1 MRGLEIRYEVR
12 GLVPVRG
19 DWLWGAHVRGCADRE
34 PAYAFFWPI
43 SEQMWGI
50 GMNKYIPDFR

>member
-1 MRGLEIRYEVR
+1 MRF
-12 GLVPVRG
+12 G
-19 DWLWGAHVRGCADRE
+19 DSFLFAGVGFGAHMFEDALIANH
-34 PAYAFFWPI
+34 AYAFFWPI